1 LLKISGQLDMN
12 KNDMRTL
19 SGTRNDR
26 KKLKE
31 NTRGFDGNIPSLA
44 KEKRHSNKKER
55 QMVRRGLMNFRYEE
69 E

>member
-1 LLKISGQLDMN
+1 MN
-12 KNDMRTL
+12 KNDMLTL
-19 SGTRNDR
+19 NKSRNDR
-26 KKLKE
+26 KRLKE

-44 KEKRHSNKKER
+44 REKRQSNKKER